1 MTSSAT
7 RPAAG
12 RPVAPKRL
20 GRPKDTDSAETRK
33 RILEIARR
41 AFASL
46 GYGAATN
53 RDLAAQA
60 GITAGTLYHYF
71 GSKLDLY
78 VAVND
83 DVHDLVYGRI
93 NEAMDAV
100 DGFVAKWEAVL
111 DTASEL
117 NRYDPTLAQFL
128 GSSRVDMR
136 RHPEIAEALRAHAAR
151 RTQLFTTLVDEG
163 VRTGE
168 IEPEHRGMLLE
179 LVTTIL
185 VGLTDAVSDDYAR
198 HRRAIDAVKLVV
210 RGELLHRVPA

>member
-1 MTSSAT
+1 MPAT
-7 RPAAG
+7 RPATG
-12 RPVAPKRL
+12 RPGAPKRL

-33 RILEIARR
+33 RILDIARG

-83 DVHDLVYGRI
+83 DVHDLVYGRF
-93 NEAMDAV
+93 NDAMDAV
-100 DGFVAKWEAVL
+100 DGFVEKLEAVL
-111 DTASEL
+111 ETASEL
-117 NRYDPTLAQFL
+117 NRYDATLAQFL

-136 RHPEIAEALRAHAAR
+136 RHPEIAEALRAHALR
-151 RTQLFTTLVDEG
+151 RAELFTTLVDEG

-168 IEPEHRGMLLE
+168 IEPEHREMLYE
-179 LVTTIL
+179 FVVTVL

-198 HRRAIDAVKLVV
+198 HRRAIDAVKMVV
-210 RGELLHRVPA
+210 RGGLLSPVPT